1 MDARFFSSN
10 KLEVR
15 TAANGD
21 MVLGGYA
28 ARYGVVSKLMNGKH
42 GSFREVL
49 APGAFNDA
57 LDDDAL
63 DCVALVNHDP
73 SKLLGRTPR
82 TLKLKS
88 DGHGL
93 EFQVELSPNISHH
106 RDICEQVRRGDM
118 CECSFGFVA
127 GEDEWEDR
135 GDHLMRTVRSVKS
148 LHDVSIVSNP
158 AYDNTHVGIRSDVD
172 LVEVRSRIAGKSRPW
187 RQDRVWRSV
196 CASLGL
202 DPEVATVNEWLAAYE
217 VDEFNKGAAGR
228 SVVQRRRALTEFLLG

>member
-28 ARYGVVSKLMNGKH
+28 ARYGVVSKMMTGKH
-42 GSFREVL
+42 GNFREVL
-49 APGAFNDA
+49 APGAFTDA

-93 EFQVELSPNISHH
+93 EFQVDLSPNISHH
-106 RDICEQVRRGDM
+106 RDIYEQVRRGDM

-127 GEDEWEDR
+127 GEDEWDDR
-135 GDHLMRTVRSVKS
+135 GDYLMRTVRSVKS

-172 LVEVRSRIAGKSRPW
+172 LVEVRSRLETQRHW
-187 RQDRVWRSV
+187 RQVPVWRRT
-196 CASLGL
+196 CGYYQGL
-202 DPEVATVNEWLAAYE
+202 DPDTASLEQLVAAIEEEKFRNS
-217 VDEFNKGAAGR
+217 AAGR
-228 SVVQRRRALTEFLLG
+228 AVVQRRRALTDFLLG